1 MKYFSKLKLYL
12 ISDANKRTNIIV
24 KNMLFKSV
32 GKNFFFQPRI
42 IPDEPKLISFGDN
55 VVVASGVTFVT
66 HDVID
71 KVLNN
76 MDYDLTFNYN
86 CAPIEIGN
94 NVSFG
99 PEVVIWSSNHNYEN
113 PEMIPYDKVLVPKKT
128 KICDNVWVG
137 TRACIAPGVT
147 IGEGA
152 VIAMGSVVTKDV
164 PPCAVVG
171 GNPAKILKY
180 RDIEKYNQLKI
191 NKKFNNF

>member
-24 KNMLFKSV
+24 KNKLFKSV

-94 NVSFG
+94 NVFIG
-99 PEVVIWSSNHNYEN
+99 CNTTILPNVKIGNNVI
-113 PEMIPYDKVLVPKKT
+113 
-128 KICDNVWVG
+128 
-137 TRACIAPGVT
+137 IA
-147 IGEGA
+147 A
-152 VIAMGSVVTKDV
+152 GSIVNKDV
-164 PPCAVVG
+164 EDGTIVG
-171 GNPAKILKY
+171 GNPAKVIGKFDEYVKSRKNNNDKLLYPSDDSAINYIWDKFKN
-180 RDIEKYNQLKI
+180 EK
-191 NKKFNNF
+191 NK